1 MLVLSYSQ
9 WCPPSFFHITHA
21 LSFWWGA
28 KLCLKTIAWSSAPV
42 LLQVSFRHRKQA
54 QGGIFFSILS
64 VAVLDEKLRVS
75 QSFCASLSF
84 QWSCPLMGVTRPGNL
99 DKLPSGPVTVPT
111 GFANGTDRSGP
122 AKSIETDLCT
132 WCTPEKIDGFCTMTA
147 KTKVFVL

>member
-21 LSFWWGA
+21 LSFGWGA
-28 KLCLKTIAWSSAPV
+28 KLCLKLLSGAQLLFFCKFLSGTGNRRKDYFFQFWALQFWTKGPCVTVFLCILELPV
-42 LLQVSFRHRKQA
+42 
-54 QGGIFFSILS
+54 ILS
-64 VAVLDEKLRVS
+64 SHGSHSPRKLR
-75 QSFCASLSF
+75 QIALRTCDCA
-84 QWSCPLMGVTRPGNL
+84 
-99 DKLPSGPVTVPT
+99 T